1 MQSHAV
7 AANRGPGRAHQSG
20 AVFGLF
26 LLEMD
31 DHAMQV
37 VIKPRCQLF
46 AHPPDFLKELVF
58 HDAGFTISSRG
69 VQITGISNPAC

>member
-1 MQSHAV
+1 MQSHA
-7 AANRGPGRAHQSG
+7 ASRNRGPRRTHQSG
-20 AVFGLF
+20 PVFGLL

-31 DHAMQV
+31 DHAVQV
-37 VIKPRCQLF
+37 VIKPGCQLF
-46 AHPPDFLKELVF
+46 AYPPDFLKELVF

>member
-1 MQSHAV
+1 MSGP
-7 AANRGPGRAHQSG
+7 AAGNRGSRGAHQSG
-20 AVFGLF
+20 TVLGLCF
-26 LLEMD
+26 LEME

-37 VIKPRCQLF
+37 VIEPGCESF
-46 AHPPDFLKELVF
+46 AHPPGFLKELVF